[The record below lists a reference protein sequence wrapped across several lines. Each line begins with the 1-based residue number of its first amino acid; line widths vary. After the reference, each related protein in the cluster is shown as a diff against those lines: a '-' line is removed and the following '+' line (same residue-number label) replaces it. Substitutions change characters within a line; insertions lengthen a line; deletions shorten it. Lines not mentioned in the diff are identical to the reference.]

1 MEDFAIIANQTLTKE
16 EEIVY
21 SNNKGAVI
29 KTILL
34 FSQNENTKEATLIF
48 DGVAFKYL
56 LTPGDT
62 NVINSP
68 IMTKEVRAMGEGVNV
83 HITGLQL

>member
-1 MEDFAIIANQTLTKE
+1 MEEFAIIANQTLTNE
-16 EEIVY
+16 EEVIY
-21 SNNKGAVI
+21 SNSRGAVV

-34 FSQNENTKEATLIF
+34 FNSNNGETKATLTF